1 MKKWVKWLTI
11 IVVALVV
18 LADLVMLNLRVLRR
32 RDQPPAEETAG
43 TQPYPDSDLGRGKEW
58 MDAILALKSPR
69 WEWWWKTGCYV
80 SNRPDLSEPVDQE
93 RLDQLHSQAAKYL
106 EASGLD
112 RSDARDFRFAR
123 SYWGIIVR
131 FYLSPENLNRFLAD
145 KTRLN
150 ESAKQ
155 LLGMIYDQGQ
165 IEVEY
170 DEEQTKTRSVQ
181 GVDAAVHW
189 FGFAHEYPF
198 VRLTWW
204 PIDFIDAENMTAY
217 QGIMTWKR
225 CEAHPGAN
233 YFIFTDE
240 KEGLVYLIGG

>member
-1 MKKWVKWLTI
+1 MKQWVKWLTI

-18 LADLVMLNLRVLRR
+18 LADLVMLNLHVLRR
-32 RDQPPAEETAG
+32 RDQPPAEETAE
-43 TQPYPDSDLGRGKEW
+43 TQAYPDLELSRCKEW

-93 RLDQLHSQAAKYL
+93 RLDQLDSQAAKYL
-106 EASGLD
+106 EISGLE

-131 FYLSPENLNRFLAD
+131 FHLSPENLNRFLSD
-145 KTRLN
+145 KTPLN
-150 ESAKQ
+150 ESPRQ
-155 LLGMIYDQGQ
+155 LLRMIYDEGQ
-165 IEVEY
+165 MEVEY
-170 DEEQTKTRSVQ
+170 DEEQKNTENVH
-181 GVDAAVHW
+181 VDAAVYW

-204 PIDFIDAENMTAY
+204 PIDFIDAENMSAY

-225 CEAHPGAN
+225 CEAHPGAA
-233 YFIFTDE
+233 YFIFTNE
-240 KEGLVYLIGG
+240 REGLVYVIGP

>member
-1 MKKWVKWLTI
+1 MKKWIKWLA
-11 IVVALVV
+11 IVVVGAVV
-18 LADLVMLNLRVLRR
+18 LADLMILNLRVLRMGE
-32 RDQPPAEETAG
+32 QPPAQETVG
-43 TQPYPDSDLGRGKEW
+43 TQPCPDLELSRGKEW
-58 MDAILALKSPR
+58 MDAILALKSPP
-69 WEWWWKTGCYV
+69 WEWWCKQNCYV
-80 SNRPDLSEPVDQE
+80 SDRPDFSWPVDRE
-93 RLDQLHSQAAKYL
+93 RLDQLHSQATKYL

-112 RSDARDFRFAR
+112 RSDARDLRFAR

-131 FYLSPENLNRFLAD
+131 FYLSPENLKRFLAD

-165 IEVEY
+165 MEVEY
-170 DEEQTKTRSVQ
+170 DEEQKNTENVH
-181 GVDAAVHW
+181 VDPAVYW

-204 PIDFIDAENMTAY
+204 PIDFIDAENMSAY

-225 CEAHPGAN
+225 CEAHPGAA
-233 YFIFTDE
+233 YFIFTNE
-240 KEGLVYLIGG
+240 RQGLVYFIGG